1 VRGVV
6 QELKGERVD
15 IVVWHDDPAIYASNA
30 LSPAQISRVLMDEEQ
45 HAMTVIV
52 AEDQLSLAIGKR
64 GQNVKLAARL
74 MGWRLDIISEEESRK
89 RDEEKRK
96 MMRLPGLDP
105 LKVARLVRGNVHKL
119 EDLANAPVA
128 LVAETL
134 DITEDAAAAL
144 KVAAKQAFEAEVIA
158 ATDPGSGETP
168 S

>member
-1 VRGVV
+1 VV

-15 IVVWHDDPAIYASNA
+15 IVVWHEDAAIYCSNA
-30 LSPAQISRVLMDEEQ
+30 LSPAQISRVLIDEEQ

-74 MGWRLDIISEEESRK
+74 MGWRLDILSEEESRK

-105 LKVARLVRGNVHKL
+105 LKVAKLVRANIHKL
-119 EDLANAPVA
+119 EELANAPAA
-128 LVAETL
+128 LVVEAL
-134 DITEDAAAAL
+134 DTTEDNANAIKA
-144 KVAAKQAFEAEVIA
+144 AAKQAFEAEVIA
-158 ATDPGSGETP
+158 ATDPGAGE
-168 S
+168 SS